1 MLSLSQSTPDEDE
14 GEGEEEDEETA
25 TDPSDDGGFVSNG
38 VSVLRGNPRPMLR

>member
-14 GEGEEEDEETA
+14 GEGEEVDDETA